1 MTRRALVLPALL
13 IAATLAG
20 GCTLGPNYTR
30 PTVTPPPAYRGVVEA
45 EKAESIADLPWVEQF
60 KDPELAALIRMAV
73 DENLDLR
80 LAVARIAEF
89 RARADAAK
97 ANLGP
102 TLSGTAG
109 AQPRTK
115 VSADDN
121 WLRSLYSL
129 GVAFNW
135 EIDFFGRLRRA
146 SEAARDDL
154 LATEDGARA
163 VMASLVGD
171 VAQSWFELRVL
182 DELVAITQR
191 NVQLQEASLALT
203 RLRVQGGVAAALDEQ
218 QALSQLASTRA
229 QIPQLEEQSQQVEN
243 RLSVLL
249 GRPPG
254 SITRPSTPDTTVVPP
269 DIPVGLPAQL
279 LERRADIRQAEKGL
293 MAATARIG
301 VAMGNAFPFPR
312 IGLTAFFGT
321 LSTTLSKLFSGDDS
335 GVFSWSPTLDIPL
348 IDSGRG
354 KAGVAVATAQ
364 AEQAAVI
371 YRRAILVA
379 LREVADTLTTLQKIR
394 ERIAQEEIRVNAARE
409 ALRLSDVRYRG
420 GVADYLEVLDAQ
432 RVLFAAET
440 DLARSRQT
448 QLVAYVQLYRA
459 LGGGWSDDE
468 LAKLIE
474 KPATARQ

>member
-1 MTRRALVLPALL
+1 MTRRGLVQPALPIVVAL
-13 IAATLAG
+13 AA

-30 PTVTPPPAYRGVVEA
+30 PTVTPPPAYRGIVEA
-45 EKAESIADLPWVEQF
+45 EQARSIADLPWVEQF
-60 KDPELAALIRMAV
+60 QDPGLAALIRTAI

-80 LAVARIAEF
+80 LAVARISEF
-89 RARADAAK
+89 RARADAAR
-97 ANLGP
+97 ADLGP

-109 AQPRTK
+109 AQPRAK
-115 VSADDN
+115 VSADDT

-182 DELVAITQR
+182 DELIAITQH

-229 QIPQLEEQSQQVEN
+229 QIPQLEEQSQRVEN

-249 GRPPG
+249 GRPPD
-254 SITRPSTPDTTVVPP
+254 TVARPSTPDSTVVPP
-269 DIPVGLPAQL
+269 EIPVGLPAQL
-279 LERRADIRQAEKGL
+279 LERRADIRQAENGL

-321 LSTTLSKLFSGDDS
+321 LSGSLSKLFSGDDS
-335 GVFSWSPTLDIPL
+335 GVVSWSPTLDIPL
-348 IDSGRG
+348 VDSGRG
-354 KAGVAVATAQ
+354 KAGIAVATAQ

-394 ERIAQEEIRVNAARE
+394 ERIAQEEVSAKAAQE
-409 ALRLSDVRYRG
+409 AVRLSDIRYRG

-440 DLARSRQT
+440 NLARSRQT

-459 LGGGWSDDE
+459 LGGGWSDEE
-468 LAKLIE
+468 LTKLIQ